1 MEHGMADKVV
11 SLSEAT
17 ALIPDGA
24 TLGTVGAVDCAPI
37 ALFKELI
44 RQQRSGLHAIH
55 VPSGGWAADLLIGG
69 GVTATVETGA
79 VAQGEAGTAPNFR
92 RAAQGGEIHALDS
105 T

>member
-1 MEHGMADKVV
+1 MADKVV
-11 SLSEAT
+11 SLSEAA
-17 ALIPDGA
+17 ALIPDGV
-24 TLGTVGAVDCAPI
+24 TLGTVGGVDCAPV

-44 RQQRSGLHAIH
+44 RQRRTGLHAIH

-92 RAAQGGEIHALDS
+92 RAAQSGEIHALDS

>member
-1 MEHGMADKVV
+1 MERAMADKVL
-11 SLSEAT
+11 SLSEA
-17 ALIPDGA
+17 ARLIPDGA
-24 TLGTVGAVDCAPI
+24 TLGTVGAIDCAPI

-44 RQQRSGLHAIH
+44 RQQRTGLHTVH

-69 GVTATVETGA
+69 GVTSTVETGA

-92 RAAQGGEIHALDS
+92 RAAQGGEIHSLDS